1 MNLSLNNDLNNN
13 NLNKIIYTHNLDG
26 IDKIIKKVE

>member
-13 NLNKIIYTHNLDG
+13 NLNKIIYTDNLDG